1 MNSSAVVPLPATVA
15 AGAMASAAAALQ
27 PPEPFAAAQALSNGP
42 FEVRRFSTVGVAV
55 KVGVAGIGFDV
66 ATPLAH
72 KFNLRAGASFFIY
85 TISNLTE
92 DGFSIN
98 GPIALKSVGA
108 SLDWFPF
115 AGKFRVSP
123 GVTIYNGNTFNGTA
137 TVPGGGTITLNNQ
150 DYTSSPTD
158 PVIATF
164 ATANNRFGNRVA
176 PSITVGL
183 GNLVPRQEGS
193 HWSFPF
199 EIGMQYISA
208 PLITLALSGTAC
220 STDGCQKVNS
230 DPTTQANIQGEQN
243 SINSDIYNLRFYPI
257 LSFGV
262 GYKF

>member
-1 MNSSAVVPLPATVA
+1 MNRGEVEPLTASTA
-15 AGAMASAAAALQ
+15 AGTMAAAAAALL
-27 PPEPFAAAQALSNGP
+27 PPESSGAGQAMSNGP
-42 FEVRRFSTVGVAV
+42 FVVRRFSTVGVAV

-72 KFNLRAGASFFIY
+72 KFNLRAGASFFNY
-85 TISNLTE
+85 TVSNLTE
-92 DGFSIN
+92 DGFNIN
-98 GPIALKSVGA
+98 GPIALKSVST

-115 AGKFRVSP
+115 GGKFRVSP

-183 GNLVPRQEGS
+183 GNLVPRKEAS
-193 HWSFPF
+193 HWSFPV
-199 EIGMQYISA
+199 EIGMQYISP
-208 PLITLALSGTAC
+208 PLITLVLTGTAC
-220 STDGCQKVNS
+220 GTDGCQKVNS
-230 DPTTQANIQGEQN
+230 DPMTQANVLGEQN

-257 LSFGV
+257 ISVGM